1 MDHTPDEPGT
11 PLSGSSS
18 GALQPVSSDR
28 FNQQRD
34 TRRGE
39 DGQRD
44 SITVSDKISQFNS
57 LAVQSKQLERK
68 TADAALKRAML
79 GREEAEAEM
88 RRYRDEARAL
98 RKQVE
103 EGKERERRVGERL
116 ETVMV
121 SLAHKWQIQRL
132 VVKMLCLDIPC

>member
-1 MDHTPDEPGT
+1 MEQIRSR
-11 PLSGSSS
+11 SGSPEGLPNSA
-18 GALQPVSSDR
+18 ALQPVSLDR
-28 FNQQRD
+28 YNQQRD
-34 TRRGE
+34 ARRGE
-39 DGQRD
+39 DDLRD
-44 SITVSDKISQFNS
+44 STTVSDKISQFNS
-57 LAVQSKQLERK
+57 LAMQSKQLERK

-79 GREEAEAEM
+79 GREEAENEM

-121 SLAHKWQIQRL
+121 SSCGLGQDL
-132 VVKMLCLDIPC
+132 